1 MIPFVLVH
9 GFKVVKIE
17 FLLRDLVELLWVVL
31 AVAASTLVT
40 VLVPFIA
47 HALQHCAQ
55 FY

>member
-47 HALQHCAQ
+47 HAL
-55 FY
+55 